1 MAIKNPNP
9 ALQNPA
15 VSAVSAP
22 FSVAETHGIALWP
35 QNRLLMHSDGLNW
48 RDLYASFASERAWTA
63 SLPAIDHHCVA
74 YCVNQANEITRRFDG
89 DGKTQSAILRPRL
102 VGTIPAGVAS
112 HWEVNG
118 SADVLLVY
126 LHQSMI
132 GRVAEEVL
140 ELDPSKVEI
149 RPVLAETDP
158 LLEQLALSILS
169 SMKSRSP
176 HGSLYVETIAQT
188 IAVQLLHEHASQNA
202 RIVHTTPTLAKP
214 GMRRVMDLIE
224 SAMDEDL
231 SLGAL
236 ASEAGMSPF
245 YFARSFRQH
254 FGEAPHQ
261 YLLRKR
267 IDRGK
272 ELLLQTET
280 SLVEI
285 ALATGFSS
293 QSHFTSTF
301 KRFVG
306 VTPGEYRRGV

>member
-1 MAIKNPNP
+1 M
-9 ALQNPA
+9 
-15 VSAVSAP
+15 
-22 FSVAETHGIALWP
+22 
-35 QNRLLMHSDGLNW
+35 NW
-48 RDLYASFASERAWTA
+48 RDIYASFATERSWTA

-126 LHQSMI
+126 LHRSMI
-132 GRVAEEVL
+132 GRVAEQVL
-140 ELDPSKVEI
+140 ELDPSRVEL
-149 RPVLAETDP
+149 RPVLAEADA
-158 LLEQLALSILS
+158 LLEQLVLSVLS
-169 SMKSRSP
+169 SMTHQNP

-188 IAVQLLHEHASQNA
+188 IAVQLLHMHTSQGA
-202 RIVHTTPTLAKP
+202 RIAEAVPSLSQP
-214 GMRRVMDLIE
+214 GMRRVIELID
-224 SAMDEDL
+224 SAIDEDL
-231 SLGAL
+231 DLTTL
-236 ASEAGMSPF
+236 ATEAGMSPF
-245 YFARSFRQH
+245 YFARAFRQQ

-267 IDRGK
+267 IERSK
-272 ELLLQTET
+272 ELLLGTRT

-285 ALATGFSS
+285 ALSTGFSS

-306 VTPGEYRRGV
+306 VTPGEYRRSV

>member
-1 MAIKNPNP
+1 M
-9 ALQNPA
+9 Q
-15 VSAVSAP
+15 
-22 FSVAETHGIALWP
+22 ETHGIALWP
-35 QNRLLMHSDGLNW
+35 QNRLLMHSDGLKW

-89 DGKTQSAILRPRL
+89 DGRKQSAILRPRQL
-102 VGTIPAGVAS
+102 GTIPAGVAS

-126 LHQSMI
+126 LRQAMI

-140 ELDPSKVEI
+140 EMDPDRVEI
-149 RPVLAETDP
+149 RPVLGEADA
-158 LLEQLALSILS
+158 LLEQLALSVLA
-169 SMKSRSP
+169 SMKDQSP

-188 IAVQLLHEHASQNA
+188 IAVQLLHEHASKGKRA
-202 RIVHTTPTLAKP
+202 ALANPALTKP
-214 GMRRVMDLIE
+214 GMRRVMDLIDT
-224 SAMDEDL
+224 AMDEDL

-236 ASEAGMSPF
+236 AAEAGMSPF

-261 YLLRKR
+261 YLLRRR
-267 IDRGK
+267 IDRSK
-272 ELLLQTET
+272 EMLLQTET

-306 VTPGEYRRGV
+306 VTPGEYRRAV

>member
-1 MAIKNPNP
+1 M
-9 ALQNPA
+9 
-15 VSAVSAP
+15 S
-22 FSVAETHGIALWP
+22 ETHGIALWP
-35 QNRLLMHSDGLNW
+35 QNKLHLHSDGMNW
-48 RDLYASFASERAWTA
+48 RDLYASFATERPWTA

-102 VGTIPAGVAS
+102 VGTIPAGVSS
-112 HWEVNG
+112 HWQVNG

-126 LHQSMI
+126 LHRAMI

-140 ELDPSKVEI
+140 ELDPSRVEL
-149 RPVLAETDP
+149 RPVLGEADA
-158 LLEQLALSILS
+158 LLEQLVLSVLS
-169 SMKSRSP
+169 SMTHQSG

-188 IAVQLLHEHASQNA
+188 IAVQLLHVHASQNA
-202 RIVHTTPTLAKP
+202 RVADTPHSLSRP
-214 GMRRVMDLIE
+214 GMRRVVELID
-224 SAMDEDL
+224 SALDEDL
-231 SLGAL
+231 NLTTL
-236 ASEAGMSPF
+236 AAEAGMSPF
-245 YFARSFRQH
+245 YFARAFRQE

-261 YLLRKR
+261 YLLRRR
-267 IDRGK
+267 IERGK
-272 ELLLQTET
+272 ELLLRTET

-306 VTPGEYRRGV
+306 VTPGEYRRSV

>member
-1 MAIKNPNP
+1 MDIRNHNS

-15 VSAVSAP
+15 VDARRP
-22 FSVAETHGIALWP
+22 FSVGETHGIALWP
-35 QNRLLMHSDGLNW
+35 QNRLHVHSDGMNW
-48 RDLYASFASERAWTA
+48 RDLYASFATERPWTA

-112 HWEVNG
+112 HWQVNG

-126 LHQSMI
+126 LHRSMI

-140 ELDPSKVEI
+140 ELDPSRVEL
-149 RPVLAETDP
+149 RPVLAEADA
-158 LLEQLALSILS
+158 LLEQLVLSILS
-169 SMKSRSP
+169 SMTHQSP

-188 IAVQLLHEHASQNA
+188 IAVQLLHMHASQGA
-202 RIVHTTPTLAKP
+202 RVAESVPSLSQP
-214 GMRRVMDLIE
+214 GMRRVVDLID
-224 SAMDEDL
+224 SAIDEDL
-231 SLGAL
+231 NLTTL
-236 ASEAGMSPF
+236 AAEAGMSPF
-245 YFARSFRQH
+245 YFARAFRQH

-267 IDRGK
+267 IERGK
-272 ELLLQTET
+272 QLLLQTET

-306 VTPGEYRRGV
+306 VTPGEYRRSV

>member
-1 MAIKNPNP
+1 M
-9 ALQNPA
+9 
-15 VSAVSAP
+15 S
-22 FSVAETHGIALWP
+22 ETHGIALWP
-35 QNRLLMHSDGLNW
+35 QNKLHLHSDEMNW
-48 RDLYASFASERAWTA
+48 RDLYASFATERPWTA

-102 VGTIPAGVAS
+102 VGTIPAGVSS
-112 HWEVNG
+112 HWQVNG

-126 LHQSMI
+126 LHRAMI

-140 ELDPSKVEI
+140 ELDPSRVEL
-149 RPVLAETDP
+149 RPVLGEADA
-158 LLEQLALSILS
+158 LLEQLVLSVLS
-169 SMKSRSP
+169 SMTHQSG

-188 IAVQLLHEHASQNA
+188 IAVQLLHVHASQNA
-202 RIVHTTPTLAKP
+202 RVADTPHSLSRP
-214 GMRRVMDLIE
+214 GMRRVVELID
-224 SAMDEDL
+224 SALDEDL
-231 SLGAL
+231 NLTTL
-236 ASEAGMSPF
+236 AAEAGMSPF
-245 YFARSFRQH
+245 YFARAFRQE

-261 YLLRKR
+261 YLLRRR
-267 IDRGK
+267 IERGK
-272 ELLLQTET
+272 ELLLRTET

-306 VTPGEYRRGV
+306 VTPGEYRRSV